1 MLDPSI
7 NPLAT
12 GIPQRLLGCG
22 VCSKGQHL
30 THTLNQKVQNKH
42 QKADCNSGSLPNP
55 LIPKVGYSPHEPN
68 CPTSRIASYRDMIFV
83 QTSGEPSLAFHPV
96 CLLPRYFGY
105 YFWADNSLADISAS
119 ISSMVGKLPL
129 NFSGIKVVMSYWE
142 IPIG

>member
-1 MLDPSI
+1 M
-7 NPLAT
+7 
-12 GIPQRLLGCG
+12 R
-22 VCSKGQHL
+22 
-30 THTLNQKVQNKH
+30 
-42 QKADCNSGSLPNP
+42 SLPNS
-55 LIPKVGYSPHEPN
+55 LIPQVGYSQLAPN
-68 CPTSRIASYRDMIFV
+68 RPTSRIANFPGRIFE
-83 QTSGEPSLAFHPV
+83 QTTGEPSEAFHPV